1 MILAPNEFAF
11 VSDETKGE
19 VNVYVGPNKTS
30 LAGTD
35 RPVVFDGNVKRF
47 VATRDIASATQTFA
61 TAPIGWYVQ
70 LKNPAIGNPSN
81 KGNRCPTGSG
91 KLTTPELMV
100 GKKVNIPGPVSFALW
115 PGQMARIIQGHSL
128 RSNEYLL
135 VRVHDEA
142 AAQENWNSAVLR
154 ANGDTSDSVDIP
166 ASGNLTMGRQFII
179 RGTDVSF
186 YIPPTGCEVVPERV
200 GNDERFVRE
209 AVTLERLEYCLL
221 LDEDGNKRYVHGPA
235 VVFPRPTEKFVEAP
249 IKSNPDKAK
258 AKKFRAQEL
267 TPSSGIHI
275 RVIADYVEDD
285 GTERKA
291 GDELFITGSVQT
303 IYYPRAEHA
312 IVKYGEQDVHYGVA
326 IPEGEARYVLNR
338 ETGVITL
345 AKGPQIFLPD
355 PRTQVIVQRALP
367 LDLVSLMFPG
377 NAAALEV
384 NAQRL
389 GIEDQDFVGA
399 CGGNAA
405 FLSPSYNRSTTEDE
419 NYAAT
424 AAAVTPDTTR
434 RIMIKAASK
443 SLPGDSFDRKSK
455 FTAPR
460 SLVLNTKYDGAVT
473 TTIWTG
479 FAMLLVR
486 KNGDRR
492 VVQGPGT
499 FMLEYDESPQ
509 VITLSTGKPKTT
521 DNSFRT
527 VFLQTNANLVS
538 DIVDV
543 ETRDLVPCQLK
554 LSYRVN
560 FEGEPLQWFNVDNY
574 VKYLTD
580 HMRSRLRCEIKKMS
594 VEEFYGNS
602 ADTIRDIVLG
612 RKIVTADGKVHARP
626 GAEFEE
632 NGMHVYDVEVLQV
645 RMVDANVEKL
655 LSSAQRESIQNNV
668 SLQSEQRR
676 LAYTQES
683 ERLKRMIETERTM
696 TQQET
701 MRLATEN
708 ATLKAQL
715 DLKVIDAAAA
725 ADSKRLKAE
734 MDAKVMR
741 LEIKQAEVNYDH
753 SNKEAL
759 LLLDKKEQ
767 DLKLEGLKAE
777 SQSVI
782 DKLTAI
788 TPDLVSALQ
797 AFGDKAMV
805 ERVAKSMAPFTLLGG
820 SSAVDVIRK
829 ALAGT
834 KFADVLGAAK
844 SLKK

>member
-1 MILAPNEFAF
+1 
-11 VSDETKGE
+11 
-19 VNVYVGPNKTS
+19 
-30 LAGTD
+30 
-35 RPVVFDGNVKRF
+35 
-47 VATRDIASATQTFA
+47 
-61 TAPIGWYVQ
+61 
-70 LKNPAIGNPSN
+70 
-81 KGNRCPTGSG
+81 
-91 KLTTPELMV
+91 
-100 GKKVNIPGPVSFALW
+100 
-115 PGQMARIIQGHSL
+115 
-128 RSNEYLL
+128 
-135 VRVHDEA
+135 
-142 AAQENWNSAVLR
+142 
-154 ANGDTSDSVDIP
+154 
-166 ASGNLTMGRQFII
+166 
-179 RGTDVSF
+179 
-186 YIPPTGCEVVPERV
+186 
-200 GNDERFVRE
+200 
-209 AVTLERLEYCLL
+209 
-221 LDEDGNKRYVHGPA
+221 
-235 VVFPRPTEKFVEAP
+235 
-249 IKSNPDKAK
+249 
-258 AKKFRAQEL
+258 
-267 TPSSGIHI
+267 
-275 RVIADYVEDD
+275 
-285 GTERKA
+285 
-291 GDELFITGSVQT
+291 
-303 IYYPRAEHA
+303 
-312 IVKYGEQDVHYGVA
+312 
-326 IPEGEARYVLNR
+326 
-338 ETGVITL
+338 
-345 AKGPQIFLPD
+345 
-355 PRTQVIVQRALP
+355 
-367 LDLVSLMFPG
+367 
-377 NAAALEV
+377 
-384 NAQRL
+384 L

-612 RKIVTADGKVHARP
+612 RKTVTADGKVHARP
-626 GAEFEE
+626 GAEFKE

-676 LAYTQES
+676 LTYTQES
-683 ERLKRMIETERTM
+683 ERLKRMIEAERTM

-715 DLKVIDAAAA
+715 DLKVIEAAAIA
-725 ADSKRLKAE
+725 ETRRLETE
-734 MDAKVMR
+734 MNAKTAR

-759 LLLDKKEQ
+759 ILLEKKEQ
-767 DLKLEGLKAE
+767 DVRLEGLKAE

-820 SSAVDVIRK
+820 NSAVDVIRK